1 MLSVRTQN
9 DERVNR
15 MSEYRPLLKALY
27 LVAVLLILVPVSEHV
42 GQVLP
47 FRFGN
52 PTWRFGA
59 AGLFSGSL
67 PGTLLGIALMLVLAA
82 ALKQRRTMRV
92 LGAVSMVLALALLVV
107 LVMFGLDFLQVRAG
121 VNPRVKPPLDR
132 TVIRALLVIGFSTV
146 TAAIV
151 GIAAWRSSAPDR
163 RSGAGRSAGFI
174 YRSQPEGGKVAGAGA
189 GESVVASASDAQP
202 NQEEGRSR

>member
-1 MLSVRTQN
+1 
-9 DERVNR
+9 
-15 MSEYRPLLKALY
+15 MSDYRPLLKALY
-27 LVAVLLILVPVSEHV
+27 LVAVLLILVPVSEHL

-47 FRFGN
+47 FRFDN

-67 PGTLLGIALMLVLAA
+67 PGTMLGIGFILLLAA
-82 ALKQRRTMRV
+82 ALKHRRTMRV
-92 LGAVSMVLALALLVV
+92 VGALSVVLALALLIV
-107 LVMFGLDFLQVRAG
+107 LVMFGLDFFEVRAA

-132 TVIRALLVIGFSTV
+132 TVIRAFLVIGFSAV

-163 RSGAGRSAGFI
+163 RSGAARSAGFI
-174 YRSQPEGGKVAGAGA
+174 YRSQPEGGKLAGAGA
-189 GESVVASASDAQP
+189 GESVVASASDAQS